1 MACISGRLQFF
12 EFFFEKDAT
21 KSQSCRYSPYTTDF
35 GGLMMSDQDEQ
46 DKREPRKPEQSQPKP
61 ARKLDVRLGKKSQ
74 LLTPQKPLYG
84 GFYILPR

>member
-1 MACISGRLQFF
+1 
-12 EFFFEKDAT
+12 
-21 KSQSCRYSPYTTDF
+21 
-35 GGLMMSDQDEQ
+35 MMSDQDEQ